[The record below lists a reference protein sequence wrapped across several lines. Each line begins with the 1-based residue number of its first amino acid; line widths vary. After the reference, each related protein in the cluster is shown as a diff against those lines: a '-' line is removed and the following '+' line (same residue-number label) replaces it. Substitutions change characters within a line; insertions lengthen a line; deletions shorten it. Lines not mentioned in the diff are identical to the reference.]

1 MMLVEQTTVPGTA
14 LPVAE
19 FKDHLRL
26 GTGFADDG
34 VQDELLEAYLRAAI
48 AAVEGRTGKAV
59 LSRTFA
65 WTLTAW
71 RDLARQV
78 LPVAP
83 VSAIASLSIVDRL
96 GAQEVI
102 DRARY
107 ALEPDTHRP
116 ALVAAGL
123 TLPVIPVGGSA
134 VIEFDA
140 GFGADWSAVPA
151 DLGQA
156 VLILAAHLYETRGSG
171 SGVDAELPMA
181 VQMLLGRWR
190 NVRLFGGGAS

>member
-1 MMLVEQTTVPGTA
+1 MMLVEQTTVPGAA
-14 LPVAE
+14 LPVAD

-34 VQDELLEAYLRAAI
+34 VQDEVLEAYLRAAMSAI
-48 AAVEGRTGKAV
+48 EGRTGKA
-59 LSRTFA
+59 LIERSYA

-71 RDLARQV
+71 RDLAAQA

-83 VSAIASLSIVDRL
+83 VGAITGLTITDRL
-96 GAQEVI
+96 GGEELV
-102 DRARY
+102 DPGRY
-107 ALEPDTHRP
+107 VLEKDFHRP
-116 ALVAAGL
+116 RLVATGF

-140 GFGADWSAVPA
+140 GFGPGWGDVPE

-156 VLILAAHLYETRGSG
+156 VFRLAARFDEDRGTG
-171 SGVDAELPMA
+171 PGERGLPGA
-181 VQMLLGRWR
+181 VEALTARYR
-190 NVRLFGGGAS
+190 PIRLFGGGAS